1 LPARPT
7 THPRRRADIITA
19 GIIGLGVFVLMTM
32 WAVVAISIGA
42 AREAAM
48 ARAHSI
54 GRNLAIA
61 FDTEVQR
68 TLSDVVRS
76 MDYFSERVRQSP
88 RNFDLFT
95 WARETP
101 LLGPGVEAS
110 IISPDGQLASS
121 TLAPVI
127 QPVDLSDRDHFRVH
141 LGAGDPGLYIGAAVL
156 GRTSSRYILP
166 VSRRISGL
174 DGEFLG
180 VLVFLITPD
189 TLTRLHKT
197 MDLGA
202 HDVIA
207 LVGLDNVIRAR
218 FAGDSP
224 NGTVGVG
231 TRVAG
236 DPEALPG
243 TTEGFVIRQSPLDG
257 VTRLYTYRRAGAF
270 PLSVTVG
277 LDVDTVLAFDHP
289 SAAVDGG
296 DRDAHSDRA
305 DGIYDARGQDPH
317 RS

>member
-1 LPARPT
+1 
-7 THPRRRADIITA
+7 
-19 GIIGLGVFVLMTM
+19 M
-32 WAVVAISIGA
+32 
-42 AREAAM
+42 
-48 ARAHSI
+48 
-54 GRNLAIA
+54 
-61 FDTEVQR
+61 
-68 TLSDVVRS
+68 
-76 MDYFSERVRQSP
+76 
-88 RNFDLFT
+88 
-95 WARETP
+95 
-101 LLGPGVEAS
+101 
-110 IISPDGQLASS
+110 
-121 TLAPVI
+121 
-127 QPVDLSDRDHFRVH
+127 
-141 LGAGDPGLYIGAAVL
+141 L

-166 VSRRISGL
+166 VSRRISGAH
-174 DGEFLG
+174 GEFLG

-224 NGTVGVG
+224 DGTVGIG

-277 LDVDTVLAFDHP
+277 LDLVTVLAPAHSTARLLLWMATIATFILIVLKAYVMREVRTRIAHEAALVEGQKLLESANAELIASKERAEAASRAKSLFLANMSHELRTPLERDHRLRRDHP
-289 SAAVDGG
+289 RPDL
-296 DRDAHSDRA
+296 RA
-305 DGIYDARGQDPH
+305 DGDGALFRLRQGH
-317 RS
+317 RQSPATICWA